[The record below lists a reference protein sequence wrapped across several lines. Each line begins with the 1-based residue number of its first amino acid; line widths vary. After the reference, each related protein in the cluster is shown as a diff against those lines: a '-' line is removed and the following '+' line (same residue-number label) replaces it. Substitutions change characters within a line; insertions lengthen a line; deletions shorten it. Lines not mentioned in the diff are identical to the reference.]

1 MVSYDHGR
9 GKSPTKM
16 KINCNE
22 KGEIIMKT
30 RKITVFAIASILGA
44 IALTGCGSVVES
56 SRNAEQAQPATQPAT
71 QAAAEAATEA
81 AKPAK
86 TPAAEQSVKAESLSN
101 TADNN
106 AEQSISYDAST
117 NTASYTQAPVQQAP
131 AYQAA
136 TSAEQAAANNAIAYA
151 GGNGYKIISS
161 EAVQTSDGSAAYRF
175 GIVPVDNAKAPAWY
189 YYAGEN
195 FAMTEGEWISKK
207 DTLSKEEWDTYQD
220 SAEHRY
226 AMASQ
231 QAGQNA
237 IAASGIADAL
247 IVSCDFVNYD
257 YDKLC
262 YEFKVGIKSESDPSG
277 KITYFTAGTDHAVK
291 CD

>member
-1 MVSYDHGR
+1 
-9 GKSPTKM
+9 
-16 KINCNE
+16 
-22 KGEIIMKT
+22 MKT

-44 IALTGCGSVVES
+44 IALTSCGSVVES
-56 SRNAEQAQPATQPAT
+56 SKNVGHAQPATQPAT
-71 QAAAEAATEA
+71 QAVTEAATEA
-81 AKPAK
+81 ATVA
-86 TPAAEQSVKAESLSN
+86 TTSAAEQNANVVALSN
-101 TADNN
+101 TAQNN
-106 AEQSISYDAST
+106 AAQSVSYDANA
-117 NTASYTQAPVQQAP
+117 NTVSYTQAPVQTQAPAQQTVQTPVQNTTP

-161 EAVQTSDGSAAYRF
+161 EAVQTSDGSAVYRF

-207 DTLSKEEWDTYQD
+207 DNLTKNERDTYQD
-220 SAEHRY
+220 SAEHRF

-237 IAASGIADAL
+237 IAASRIADA
-247 IVSCDFVNYD
+247 IITSCDFVNYD
-257 YDKLC
+257 YDKLQ
-262 YEFKVGIKSESDPSG
+262 YAFKVGVKSESDPSG
-277 KITYFTAGTDHAVK
+277 KITYFTAGTDYAVK
-291 CD
+291 CN

>member
-1 MVSYDHGR
+1 
-9 GKSPTKM
+9 
-16 KINCNE
+16 
-22 KGEIIMKT
+22 MKT

-56 SRNAEQAQPATQPAT
+56 SRNVGQAQPATQPAT

-101 TADNN
+101 TAQNN
-106 AEQSISYDAST
+106 VAQSISYDAST
-117 NTASYTQAPVQQAP
+117 NTASYTQAPVQQAVQQSAPAQQAAPVQQAP

-207 DTLSKEEWDTYQD
+207 DTLSKEEWETYQD

>member
-1 MVSYDHGR
+1 
-9 GKSPTKM
+9 M
-16 KINCNE
+16 KKEN
-22 KGEIIMKT
+22 IIMKT
-30 RKITVFAIASILGA
+30 RKITVFAIAIILGA

-71 QAAAEAATEA
+71 QAVTEAATET
-81 AKPAK
+81 AK
-86 TPAAEQSVKAESLSN
+86 PAAEQSVKAESLSN
-101 TADNN
+101 TAQNN
-106 AEQSISYDAST
+106 VAQSVSYDANA
-117 NTASYTQAPVQQAP
+117 NTVSYTQAPAQQTAQQAAPVQQAP

-161 EAVQTSDGSAAYRF
+161 EAIQTNDGSAVYRF
-175 GIVPVDNAKAPAWY
+175 GIVPTDNAKAPAWY

-207 DTLSKEEWDTYQD
+207 DTLSKNEWDTYQD
-220 SAEHRY
+220 SAEHRF

-237 IAASGIADAL
+237 IAASGIADA
-247 IVSCDFVNYD
+247 IITSCDFVNYD
-257 YDKLC
+257 YDKLQ
-262 YEFKVGIKSESDPSG
+262 YTFKVGVKSESDPSG
-277 KITYFTAGTDHAVK
+277 KITYFTAGTNHAVK
-291 CD
+291 CN

>member
-1 MVSYDHGR
+1 
-9 GKSPTKM
+9 
-16 KINCNE
+16 
-22 KGEIIMKT
+22 MKT

-56 SRNAEQAQPATQPAT
+56 SRNAEQAQPATQ
-71 QAAAEAATEA
+71 AAAEAATEA

-101 TADNN
+101 TAQNN

-175 GIVPVDNAKAPAWY
+175 GIVPTDNAKAPAWY

-220 SAEHRY
+220 SAEHRF

-237 IAASGIADAL
+237 IAASGIADA
-247 IVSCDFVNYD
+247 IITSCDFVNYD
-257 YDKLC
+257 YDKLR
-262 YEFKVGIKSESDPSG
+262 YEFKVGVKSESDPSG
-277 KITYFTAGTDHAVK
+277 KITYFTAGTDYAVK
-291 CD
+291 CN

>member
-1 MVSYDHGR
+1 
-9 GKSPTKM
+9 
-16 KINCNE
+16 
-22 KGEIIMKT
+22 MKT

-44 IALTGCGSVVES
+44 IVLTGCGSVVES
-56 SRNAEQAQPATQPAT
+56 SRNVGQSQPATQPAT
-71 QAAAEAATEA
+71 QAVTEAATEA
-81 AKPAK
+81 AKP
-86 TPAAEQSVKAESLSN
+86 AEQSVKAESLSN
-101 TADNN
+101 TAQNN
-106 AEQSISYDAST
+106 NVAQNISYDANA
-117 NTASYTQAPVQQAP
+117 NTASYTQAPAQQTVQTPVQNQAP

-161 EAVQTSDGSAAYRF
+161 EAVQTSDGSAVYRF
-175 GIVPVDNAKAPAWY
+175 GIVPTDNAKAPAWY

-207 DTLSKEEWDTYQD
+207 DSLSKNEWDTYQD
-220 SAEHRY
+220 SAEHRF

-237 IAASGIADAL
+237 IAASGIADA
-247 IVSCDFVNYD
+247 IITSCDFVNYD
-257 YDKLC
+257 YEKLR
-262 YEFKVGIKSESDPSG
+262 YEFKVGVKSESDPSG

-291 CD
+291 CN

>member
-1 MVSYDHGR
+1 
-9 GKSPTKM
+9 M
-16 KINCNE
+16 KKE
-22 KGEIIMKT
+22 KIILKT

-56 SRNAEQAQPATQPAT
+56 SKNVGHAQPATQAV
-71 QAAAEAATEA
+71 TEA
-81 AKPAK
+81 AKEAAK
-86 TPAAEQSVKAESLSN
+86 PAAEQSVKAESLSN
-101 TADNN
+101 TAQNNN
-106 AEQSISYDAST
+106 AAQSVSYDASA
-117 NTASYTQAPVQQAP
+117 NTVSYTQAPVQTQALVQQTVQQAAPVQTQAP

-136 TSAEQAAANNAIAYA
+136 NSAEQAAANNAIAYA

-161 EAVQTSDGSAAYRF
+161 EAVQTSDGSAVYRF

-207 DTLSKEEWDTYQD
+207 DSLSKNEWDTYQD

-237 IAASGIADAL
+237 IAASGIADA
-247 IVSCDFVNYD
+247 IITSCDFVNYD
-257 YDKLC
+257 YDKLR
-262 YEFKVGIKSESDPSG
+262 YEFKVGIKSMSDPSG
-277 KITYFTAGTDHAVK
+277 KVTYFTAGTDYAVK
-291 CD
+291 CN

>member
-1 MVSYDHGR
+1 
-9 GKSPTKM
+9 
-16 KINCNE
+16 
-22 KGEIIMKT
+22 MKT

-56 SRNAEQAQPATQPAT
+56 SRNAEQAQPAT

-117 NTASYTQAPVQQAP
+117 NTASYTQAPAQQTVQQAAPVQQAP

-151 GGNGYKIISS
+151 GGNGSKIISS

-207 DTLSKEEWDTYQD
+207 DDLTKNEWDTYQD
-220 SAEHRY
+220 SAEHRF

-237 IAASGIADAL
+237 IAASGIADAR

-257 YDKLC
+257 YDKLQ
-262 YEFKVGIKSESDPSG
+262 YAFKVGVKSESDPSG
-277 KITYFTAGTDHAVK
+277 KITYFTAGSDHAVK
-291 CD
+291 CN

>member
-1 MVSYDHGR
+1 
-9 GKSPTKM
+9 
-16 KINCNE
+16 
-22 KGEIIMKT
+22 MKT

-71 QAAAEAATEA
+71 QAVTEAATEA
-81 AKPAK
+81 AKSAK

-101 TADNN
+101 TAQNN
-106 AEQSISYDAST
+106 VAQNISYDVNA
-117 NTASYTQAPVQQAP
+117 NTVSYTQQSAPVQQAAVQTQASAQQTVQTPVQNTTP

-136 TSAEQAAANNAIAYA
+136 SSIEQAAANNAIAYA

-207 DTLSKEEWDTYQD
+207 DSLSKNEWDTYQD
-220 SAEHRY
+220 SAEHRF

-237 IAASGIADAL
+237 IAASRIADA
-247 IVSCDFVNYD
+247 IITSCDFVNYD
-257 YDKLC
+257 YDKLQ
-262 YEFKVGIKSESDPSG
+262 YAFKVGVKSESDPSG
-277 KITYFTAGTDHAVK
+277 KITYFTAGTDYAVK
-291 CD
+291 CN

>member
-1 MVSYDHGR
+1 
-9 GKSPTKM
+9 
-16 KINCNE
+16 
-22 KGEIIMKT
+22 MKT

-56 SRNAEQAQPATQPAT
+56 SRNAEQAQPATQ
-71 QAAAEAATEA
+71 AAAEAATEA
-81 AKPAK
+81 AKPV
-86 TPAAEQSVKAESLSN
+86 EQNSNVVALSN
-101 TADNN
+101 TAQNNN
-106 AEQSISYDAST
+106 AAQSVSYDANA
-117 NTASYTQAPVQQAP
+117 NTVSYTQAPAQQTAVQQAAPVQQAP

-161 EAVQTSDGSAAYRF
+161 EAVQTNDGSAVYRF
-175 GIVPVDNAKAPAWY
+175 GIVPTDNTKAPAWY

-207 DTLSKEEWDTYQD
+207 DSLSKNEWDTYQD
-220 SAEHRY
+220 SAEHRF

-237 IAASGIADAL
+237 IAASGIADA
-247 IVSCDFVNYD
+247 IITSCDFVNYD
-257 YDKLC
+257 YDKLR

-277 KITYFTAGTDHAVK
+277 KVTYFTAGTDHAVK
-291 CD
+291 CN

>member
-1 MVSYDHGR
+1 
-9 GKSPTKM
+9 
-16 KINCNE
+16 
-22 KGEIIMKT
+22 MKT

-56 SRNAEQAQPATQPAT
+56 SKNVGKAQPTTQPAT
-71 QAAAEAATEA
+71 QAVQTTEA
-81 AKPAK
+81 TTKPAET
-86 TPAAEQSVKAESLSN
+86 TPAAEQNANVVALSN
-101 TADNN
+101 TESAPV
-106 AEQSISYDAST
+106 AQSVSYDANA
-117 NTASYTQAPVQQAP
+117 NTVSYTQAPVQQSAPVQTQAPAQQTAQQAAPVQNQTP

-161 EAVQTSDGSAAYRF
+161 EAVQTSDGSAVYRF
-175 GIVPVDNAKAPAWY
+175 GIVPTNNAKAPAWY

-207 DTLSKEEWDTYQD
+207 DSLSKNEWDTYQD
-220 SAEHRY
+220 SAEHRF

-237 IAASGIADAL
+237 IAASGIADA
-247 IVSCDFVNYD
+247 IITSCDFVNYD
-257 YDKLC
+257 YDKLQ
-262 YEFKVGIKSESDPSG
+262 YAFKVGVKSESDPSG
-277 KITYFTAGTDHAVK
+277 KITYFTAGTDYAVK
-291 CD
+291 CN

>member
-1 MVSYDHGR
+1 
-9 GKSPTKM
+9 
-16 KINCNE
+16 
-22 KGEIIMKT
+22 MKT

-56 SRNAEQAQPATQPAT
+56 SRNAEQAQPAT

-117 NTASYTQAPVQQAP
+117 NTASYTQAPAQQTVQQAAPVQQAP

-207 DTLSKEEWDTYQD
+207 DDLTKNEWDTYQD
-220 SAEHRY
+220 SAEHRF

>member
-1 MVSYDHGR
+1 
-9 GKSPTKM
+9 
-16 KINCNE
+16 
-22 KGEIIMKT
+22 MKT

-56 SRNAEQAQPATQPAT
+56 SRNVVQAQPVAQPATQAVT
-71 QAAAEAATEA
+71 EAAT
-81 AKPAK
+81 KPA
-86 TPAAEQSVKAESLSN
+86 EQNSNVVALSN
-101 TADNN
+101 TESAPV
-106 AEQSISYDAST
+106 AQSVSYDASA
-117 NTASYTQAPVQQAP
+117 NTVSYTQQSAPVQNQAP

-161 EAVQTSDGSAAYRF
+161 EAVQTSDGSAVYRF
-175 GIVPVDNAKAPAWY
+175 GIVPTDNAKAPAWY

-207 DTLSKEEWDTYQD
+207 DTLSKNEWDTYQD
-220 SAEHRY
+220 SAEHRF

-237 IAASGIADAL
+237 IAASGISDA
-247 IVSCDFVNYD
+247 IITSCDFVNYD
-257 YDKLC
+257 YDKLR
-262 YEFKVGIKSESDPSG
+262 YEFKVGIKSESDASG
-277 KITYFTAGTDHAVK
+277 KITYFMAGSDYAVK
-291 CD
+291 FDEWNK

>member
-1 MVSYDHGR
+1 
-9 GKSPTKM
+9 
-16 KINCNE
+16 
-22 KGEIIMKT
+22 MKT

-56 SRNAEQAQPATQPAT
+56 SKNVGQAKPVSQPAT
-71 QAAAEAATEA
+71 QAVTEAATEA
-81 AKPAK
+81 AK
-86 TPAAEQSVKAESLSN
+86 PAAEQSVKAESLSN
-101 TADNN
+101 TAQNN
-106 AEQSISYDAST
+106 AAQNISYDANA
-117 NTASYTQAPVQQAP
+117 NTVSYTQAPVQTQAPAQQTVQTPVQNTTP

-161 EAVQTSDGSAAYRF
+161 EAVQTNDGSAVYRF

-207 DTLSKEEWDTYQD
+207 DTLSKNEWDTYQD

-237 IAASGIADAL
+237 IAASGIADA
-247 IVSCDFVNYD
+247 IITSCDFVNYD
-257 YDKLC
+257 YDKLR
-262 YEFKVGIKSESDPSG
+262 YEFKVGIKSMSDPSG
-277 KITYFTAGTDHAVK
+277 KVTYFTAGTDYAVK
-291 CD
+291 CN